1 MTRDTNEIDEETRHR
16 IAFNRCVDVMT
27 NLIKKYGSRVL
38 EKEKSREFFKKYV
51 YYIFNFDLT
60 KERLQSYRDKI
71 SKWQNEIDRT
81 ILSTV

>member
-1 MTRDTNEIDEETRHR
+1 MTRDKAEIDEEIRNK

-38 EKEKSREFFKKYV
+38 DKKKSREFFKKYV

-60 KERLQSYRDKI
+60 KERLQSYRDKL
-71 SKWQNEIDRT
+71 SK
-81 ILSTV
+81 